1 MQALS
6 CTSAVVLVAICGL
19 LLRSH
24 ALVSGARSPNFDS
37 SDPDVESSSVSSEL
51 FPIIVLLIA
60 LLTVPTVTV
69 IILAIRS
76 NSRFKKLAEELKKLA
91 EEAKQKASEL
101 KTQAKIT
108 KRRVT
113 HAFLGKEDD
122 SFSREQRR
130 ISQSSAAPR
139 DVAIQLSSDVSFSV
153 YTSTFQSV
161 PSAAHA
167 ASSVIGHPLNAI
179 SLHSSNPAAQNDSST
194 QGESVEFETEFHFCD
209 FETPGTTNATY
220 DRQGLGNGS

>member
-76 NSRFKKLAEELKKLA
+76 NSRFKKLAEE
-91 EEAKQKASEL
+91 AKQKALEL

-139 DVAIQLSSDVSFSV
+139 DVAIQLSSDASFSV

>member
-37 SDPDVESSSVSSEL
+37 SDPDIESSSVSSEL

-60 LLTVPTVTV
+60 LLTVPTITA

-76 NSRFKKLAEELKKLA
+76 NSKFKKLA
-91 EEAKQKASEL
+91 EEAKQKALEL
-101 KTQAKIT
+101 KAHAKIT

-113 HAFLGKEDD
+113 HAFLGKEDA

-139 DVAIQLSSDVSFSV
+139 EVAIQLSPDASSSLH
-153 YTSTFQSV
+153 TSTFQSV
-161 PSAAHA
+161 SSAAHA
-167 ASSVIGHPLNAI
+167 ASPVLGHPLNAI

-209 FETPGTTNATY
+209 FEAPATTDATY
-220 DRQGLGNGS
+220 DRRSLGNGS